1 VVSAEHLRRLLDEGE
16 IRRCILRY
24 CHGTDR
30 LDWQLVVDCY
40 VPGASDDHGSFN
52 GPVEK
57 LADWLADKSRHRG
70 AKQHYIANQLIEIA
84 GDAAVCESYYF
95 CYIEFT
101 GDPEF
106 GGTEDPTAV
115 IMGGRYVDRLARYQ
129 GEWRIARRTVLV
141 DWSRNLGRP
150 VPWSAPAAA
159 AFTPGRQDG
168 RDVAQLALAEMARLR
183 SSLTESPA

>member
-1 VVSAEHLRRLLDEGE
+1 MVSAEHLQRLLDERE

-70 AKQHYIANQLIEIA
+70 AKQHYIANQLIEIV
-84 GDAAVCESYYF
+84 GDAAVCESYKSA
-95 CYIEFT
+95 ISSSPAT
-101 GDPEF
+101 PSSG
-106 GGTEDPTAV
+106 
-115 IMGGRYVDRLARYQ
+115 
-129 GEWRIARRTVLV
+129 ARRT
-141 DWSRNLGRP
+141 P
-150 VPWSAPAAA
+150 P
-159 AFTPGRQDG
+159 Q
-168 RDVAQLALAEMARLR
+168 
-183 SSLTESPA
+183 